1 MSLKTDREKVSREAT
16 KGSLKREGKRGK
28 EQRSEEQVSE
38 DRRGDRAE
46 DLNRYLLKE
55 RGREKKSKSR
65 DLNKR
70 SLKTEGEKV
79 SREPTQ
85 GSLKRGEERKRA
97 RPEI

>member
-1 MSLKTDREKVSREAT
+1 M
-16 KGSLKREGKRGK
+16 
-28 EQRSEEQVSE
+28 
-38 DRRGDRAE
+38 
-46 DLNRYLLKE
+46 KE

-85 GSLKRGEERKRA
+85 GSLKREGKRGKEQDQRSEEQISEDRRGDRA
-97 RPEI
+97 EDLNRYLLKERG